1 MRVQLDD
8 AGAGRAWFGV
18 GAVMGLCAVAF
29 AALAAHLPERMLHAG
44 GREALRAAVQMLGW
58 HAAALLA
65 CALWLRQGGVRG
77 LRQGG
82 FRIAV
87 HLAGACFV
95 VGTLCFTVGV
105 AVPVLGGPRLGILAP
120 TGGSLL
126 MLGWAALAV
135 SALW

>member
-1 MRVQLDD
+1 MRVHLHD
-8 AGAGRAWFGV
+8 AGAGRAWFGA

-29 AALAAHLPERMLHAG
+29 AAVSAHLPERMLHAG

-65 CALWLRQGGVRG
+65 CGLWLRQGG
-77 LRQGG
+77 
-82 FRIAV
+82 RIAV

-95 VGTLCFTVGV
+95 AGAVCFTVGV
-105 AVPVLGGPRLGILAP
+105 AVPVLGGPHLGILAP

-126 MLGWAALAV
+126 MLGWASLAV
-135 SALW
+135 SALL